1 MNTIYNEY
9 VERMQRIADLRYSAA
24 VLQWDQETYLPEKGA
39 ELRGRQLST
48 LAELSHSMFTDKTLG
63 TILQSLKSEIIGDL
77 EKANVSRTAE
87 DYNRQKKLPTE
98 FVGKLSQAINRSFH
112 KWIEAR
118 KTDSF
123 AVFAPY
129 LEEVVMLKRAE
140 AEYIGYEKHPYDAL
154 LQEFDKGSTVTEL
167 DRVFNSLKGPLK
179 DILNSV
185 MGQPQVNDSFLKQH
199 FDRGKQWEF
208 GMSILRDFGFDFAAG
223 RQDISEHPFT
233 TSFNPRDV
241 RVTTRIDENDFSNM
255 TWSCIHELGHGLY
268 EQGLPVEQYGLPLGE
283 AASLTIHESQSR
295 LWENHIGR
303 SLSFC
308 RKYLPVLK
316 KLFPEQFNAVD
327 ALQLYKAINK
337 VQPSFIRTE
346 ADELTYHF
354 HVMIRYELEKALIS
368 NQLQTEDIPAYWN
381 EQYRELLGVEV
392 SSDKVGCLQDV
403 HWSHGS
409 FGYFPTYSMGSFYA
423 TQFYRSALRQVNSND
438 SELNTAPILDW
449 LKHQIHSKGRQF
461 QSDELCVKVTG
472 EKLNIQ
478 YFLDYLLDKYR
489 NIYNF

>member
-1 MNTIYNEY
+1 MNTIYNDY
-9 VERMQRIADLRYSAA
+9 VERMQRIADLRYSAG
-24 VLQWDQETYLPEKGA
+24 VLQWDQETYLPPKGA

-48 LAELSHSMFTDKTLG
+48 LAELSHSMFTDNSLG
-63 TILQSLKSEIIGDL
+63 EILESLKTEDIGEL
-77 EKANVSRTAE
+77 EKANVSLTTS
-87 DYNRQKKLPTE
+87 DYERQKKLPTE
-98 FVGKLSQAINRSFH
+98 FVGRLSQAVNRSFH

-118 KTDSF
+118 KADSF
-123 AVFAPY
+123 SVFSPY
-129 LEEVVMLKRAE
+129 LQEVVALKRAE
-140 AEYIGYEKHPYDAL
+140 ADYIGYEQHPYDAL
-154 LQEFDKGSTVTEL
+154 LQEFDKSSTVSEL
-167 DRVFNSLKGPLK
+167 DRVFNSLKGPVK
-179 DILNSV
+179 EILNSV
-185 MGQPQVNDSFLKQH
+185 MKQPQVNDAFLKQH
-199 FDRGKQWEF
+199 FDRSKQWEF
-208 GMSILRDFGFDFAAG
+208 GMTVLKDFGFDFEAG

-233 TSFNPRDV
+233 TSFNSRDV
-241 RVTTRIDENDFSNM
+241 RLTTRIDENDFSNM

-303 SLSFC
+303 SLAFC
-308 RKYLPVLK
+308 RKYLPLLK
-316 KLFPEQFNAVD
+316 QLFPQQFNMID

-354 HVMIRYELEKALIS
+354 HVIIRYELEKALIS
-368 NQLQTEDIPAYWN
+368 NELQTEDIPAYWN
-381 EQYRELLGVEV
+381 EQYKNLLGVEV
-392 SSDKVGCLQDV
+392 SLDKIGCLQDV

-423 TQFYRSALRQVNSND
+423 TQFYRSVLGQINATNSD
-438 SELNTAPILDW
+438 LNTVPILEW
-449 LKHQIHSKGRQF
+449 LKQEIHSRGRQF
-461 QSDELCVKVTG
+461 QSDELCMKVTG